1 MKNME
6 THIDRS
12 KSEDGMADGKLSETK
27 EKIIMDTNQLVISL
41 NTQVAVLTNS
51 LNNNTK
57 IIEEFIKKE
66 DERHERMDTRVTMQR
81 NDITRLETKLD
92 NVVEDMREM
101 KTKSNLLDLINFAIT
116 TGVGTI
122 MYFLFGRN
130 P

>member
-1 MKNME
+1 ME

-12 KSEDGMADGKLSETK
+12 KPEDGMADGKLSETK

-41 NTQVAVLTNS
+41 NTQVAVLTNT

-57 IIEEFIKKE
+57 VIEEFIKKE

-92 NVVEDMREM
+92 NVVEDMKEM
-101 KTKSNLLDLINFAIT
+101 KDRSNLLDLINFAIT